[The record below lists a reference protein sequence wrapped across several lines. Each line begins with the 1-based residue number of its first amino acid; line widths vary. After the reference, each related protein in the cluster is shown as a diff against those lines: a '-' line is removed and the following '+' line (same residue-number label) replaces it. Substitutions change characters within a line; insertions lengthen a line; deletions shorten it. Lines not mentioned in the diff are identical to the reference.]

1 MHVFVDES
9 GDLGFTK
16 RSTRFFVVAYLE
28 CDAPQRIRIEM
39 SRAIRHLH
47 QKKRYSLARNELKF
61 SRMDVFCRKFV
72 LEKLVNCDV
81 SLGVVVMNKAHVNG
95 NLRDDPSRLYNWCV
109 VHNIMLS
116 LLPSIEAGN
125 RVHMVFDKS
134 LPNWRIKEF
143 NDYVENKASYLLFS
157 EKKVSFSY
165 DNISSEHITS
175 ETEPCL
181 QAVDTVA
188 GAYFQKYEHGNDEF
202 VRIIEDKVGAF
213 KYLWRK

>member
-1 MHVFVDES
+1 MFVDES

-16 RSTRFFVVAYLE
+16 KATRFFVVAYLE
-28 CDAPQRIRIEM
+28 CDSPQRIRIEM
-39 SRAIRHLH
+39 SRVLKQLH
-47 QKKRYSLARNELKF
+47 QKKRYSLFRNELKF
-61 SRMDVFCRKFV
+61 SRMDNYCRRYV
-72 LEKLVNCDV
+72 LEKLAVCDV
-81 SLGVVVMNKAHVNG
+81 SLGVIIMNKAHVNG
-95 NLRDDPSRLYNWCV
+95 NLREDPVRLYNWCV

-116 LLPSIEAGN
+116 LLPNIGAGN
-125 RVHMVFDKS
+125 KVHMVFDKS

-157 EKKVSFSY
+157 EKKVSFSS
-165 DNISSEHITS
+165 DSISSEHITS

-181 QAVDTVA
+181 QAVDAVA